1 MKIYIQKLWTTKNT
15 FFLALD
21 LIHFFLVWS
30 FHQAYKP
37 NVQRSETLFQFR
49 ENYSKAKILCHVCNN
64 VNIFQK
70 LSRKIPWPCMCL
82 HFIKYTKKLSFLNGT
97 IRILIQVLFFSPKIV
112 PFLFLHT
119 LLELLVFELQCT
131 KSQNNYVQC
140 MNLLTELY
148 CFLKGSTIAIGYR
161 I

>member
-1 MKIYIQKLWTTKNT
+1 MVN
-15 FFLALD
+15 FLK
-21 LIHFFLVWS
+21 HFFLVWS

-97 IRILIQVLFFSPKIV
+97 IRILIKYYFFLQKSCRFYFYIHYQNYQYLNYNVPNLKIITYSALHGYINRIILFSKGKYNRHQISYMKLFSK
-112 PFLFLHT
+112 
-119 LLELLVFELQCT
+119 
-131 KSQNNYVQC
+131 KK
-140 MNLLTELY
+140 M
-148 CFLKGSTIAIGYR
+148 AIT
-161 I
+161 